1 LLVVLEWLENDKLAM
16 EERDAIATDAVTKR
30 RVKGSGVE
38 LGERRGRREAIE
50 KELSNGILAAGG
62 GPIERRRNGSSSR
75 DCVDKRASDEL
86 RRRVGGVDR
95 SE

>member
-1 LLVVLEWLENDKLAM
+1 
-16 EERDAIATDAVTKR
+16 
-30 RVKGSGVE
+30 VKGSEVE

-50 KELSNGILAAGG
+50 KELSVGILAVGG

-75 DCVDKRASDEL
+75 DGVDKRASDEL
-86 RRRVGGVDR
+86 RGRVGGVDI